1 MNILVLGKGARE
13 HALSWKLSL
22 SPLVDKVFVM
32 PGNPGITLID
42 DIPCINEDPTDF
54 DTLEKICKQ
63 RSISMAVIGP
73 EKYLELGMADF
84 LSKNGIATI
93 GPSREGAKL
102 ESSKFHSKTLMKES
116 SIATAEFDFFTNY
129 EAALAFIKTWPFK
142 NGLVIKADGLASG
155 KGVFVCDT
163 IEQAQNDLRLL
174 CLENPLG
181 LENPTHVLIEEKLI
195 GKELSAF
202 AISDGVDHLYIGDAC
217 DYKKQGDGNTGH
229 NTGGMGCYS
238 PADWITNDERQYIQR
253 QILDKLFSSLKQRN
267 IQFQGILFAGI
278 MRCENGDLKVL
289 EFNTRFGD
297 PEAQVII
304 PRIDGDLA
312 KIFHACAHK
321 KLTLIK
327 DQFHL
332 SNESTCHVVK
342 ASGGYP
348 GIETPLNLHNEIKI
362 NPDFFNVKSRKLFFS
377 GVSRKD
383 NILINTGGR
392 VLGITATASNRTEA
406 IAKAYE
412 ALEFVSFDG
421 EYFRTDI
428 GS

>member
-1 MNILVLGKGARE
+1 MNVLVLGKGARE
-13 HALSWKLSL
+13 HAISWKLSL

-32 PGNPGITLID
+32 PGNPGITLLD
-42 DIPCINEDPTDF
+42 DIACINEDPTDF
-54 DTLEKICKQ
+54 ETLEKICK
-63 RSISMAVIGP
+63 RESISMAVIGP
-73 EKYLELGMADF
+73 EKYLELGMADT

-93 GPSREGAKL
+93 GPSRQGAKL
-102 ESSKFHSKTLMKES
+102 ESSKFHSKKLMRDS
-116 SIATAEFDFFTNY
+116 GIDTADFDFFTKY
-129 EAALAFIKTWPFK
+129 EDALKYINSWPFE

-163 IEQAQNDLRLL
+163 VEQARSDLKLL
-174 CLENPLG
+174 CLDNPLS
-181 LENPTHVLIEEKLI
+181 LENPTHVLIEEKLD

-217 DYKKQGDGNTGH
+217 DYKKQGDGDTGH

-238 PADWITNDERQYIQR
+238 PADWISNDERQFIKR
-253 QILDKLFSSLKQRN
+253 QILDKLFISLKQKN

-278 MRCENGDLKVL
+278 MRCHNGDLKVL

-321 KLTLIK
+321 KLSLVK
-327 DQFHL
+327 DQFQL
-332 SNESTCHVVK
+332 SSQSTCHVVK

-348 GIETPLNLHNEIKI
+348 GIETPLKLNNQISI
-362 NPDFFNVKSRKLFFS
+362 NPEFFKDKSRKLFFS
-377 GVSRKD
+377 GVSKEE
-383 NILINTGGR
+383 NHLINTGGR
-392 VLGITATASNRTEA
+392 VLGITAQASNRSEA
-406 IAKAYE
+406 ISKAYE
-412 ALEFVSFDG
+412 ALEYVGFEG